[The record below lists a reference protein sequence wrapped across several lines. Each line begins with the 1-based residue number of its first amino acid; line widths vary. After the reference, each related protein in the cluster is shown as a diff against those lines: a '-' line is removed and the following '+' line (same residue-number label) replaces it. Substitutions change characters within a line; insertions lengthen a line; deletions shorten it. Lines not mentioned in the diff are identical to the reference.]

1 MAIFFLVVGLE
12 VKREF
17 VAGEL
22 RALGRALL
30 PVLARSSTKIHRSAE
45 SIPKAGHLFDTRRT
59 IRQISK

>member
-22 RALGRALL
+22 RALRRAPL
-30 PVLARSSTKIHRSAE
+30 PVLAALGDEDSQ
-45 SIPKAGHLFDTRRT
+45 
-59 IRQISK
+59 IR